1 MGIIAKGAKC
11 NVSDCNN
18 DGFRSLNTK
27 KVEEAGLRV
36 SVSGKKAALCKEH
49 YKEWKK
55 ETKEDRSLD
64 RARFDI
70 YYKILLQCLFII
82 IFSSILINSFFQIII
97 I

>member
-36 SVSGKKAALCKEH
+36 SVSGKKGCSLQGALQRMEKRNE
-49 YKEWKK
+49 
-55 ETKEDRSLD
+55 R
-64 RARFDI
+64 
-70 YYKILLQCLFII
+70 
-82 IFSSILINSFFQIII
+82 
-97 I
+97 

>member
-36 SVSGKKAALCKEH
+36 SINGKKAALCKEH

-70 YYKILLQCLFII
+70 Y
-82 IFSSILINSFFQIII
+82 
-97 I
+97 

>member
-11 NVSDCNN
+11 NVAGCDN

-27 KVEEAGLRV
+27 KIEGSGLRV
-36 SVSGKKAALCKEH
+36 SVNSKKAALCKDH

-55 ETKEDRSLD
+55 ETKDDRSLE

-70 YYKILLQCLFII
+70 Y
-82 IFSSILINSFFQIII
+82 
-97 I
+97 